1 MSDPPEGGGHYRLI
15 SVSGSRPKLID
26 EIVCFVF
33 FSIIVFLC
41 LSFGTLN
48 FVALV
53 VVLSPWAASTTEFYL
68 MAARLS
74 FLPRDAYA

>member
-26 EIVCFVF
+26 EIVCFF
-33 FSIIVFLC
+33 FPIIVFLC
-41 LSFGTLN
+41 LCFGALN

-53 VVLSPWAASTTEFYL
+53 VMLSPWAASTTEFYL
-68 MAARLS
+68 LAARLS